1 MQHVLILPL
10 LLIIGMCTD
19 SQAQFDQELAKSYE
33 KYKEASITHR
43 RFKHEQVESL
53 VRRLPSPFRVE
64 KAGESI
70 EGRGIYQVSIG
81 NGPVNVLLWSQMH
94 GDESTATM
102 ALMDM
107 FRFFQASGDQFDP
120 LRRQLLRELTLVFI
134 PMLNPDGAER
144 FTRRNALGI
153 DLNRDALRLQSPE
166 AKILKK
172 VRDELEADWGFNLH
186 DQSRYYAA
194 GRHPHTATISF
205 LAPAYNYQ
213 KEINEIRG
221 RSMQLIGLMNE
232 TLQHYIPGKVAR
244 YSDEFEPR
252 AFGDNIQKWG
262 TSTILIESGGLA
274 DDPEKQEIRR
284 LNFLV
289 ILSALEAI
297 AARRYETADRSVYE
311 SIPFNDSGAFLDLA
325 LREVEIERNGN
336 WYTVDI
342 GIRRDE
348 TIIDGQSVYSGVQIA
363 DQGDLSTYYAYEN
376 FAGKG
381 YRAEAGKVYPK
392 TISNWD
398 EYRKLDYKSL
408 WRQGYTAVKLAN
420 WSASAASRSRHLE
433 VIRSNGRVDDT
444 ITPYRDP
451 GIVLR
456 KNGQVEYV
464 VVKGRLME
472 L

>member
-1 MQHVLILPL
+1 MRQLLILSL
-10 LLIIGMCTD
+10 LLTMGMCND
-19 SQAQFDQELAKSYE
+19 SMAQFDQELSKSYE
-33 KYKEASITHR
+33 KYKESSITHR
-43 RFKHEQVESL
+43 RFKHESIEKLVQSL
-53 VRRLPSPFRVE
+53 AAPFRVE
-64 KAGESI
+64 TAGASI
-70 EGRGIYQVSIG
+70 EGRNIYQVSIG
-81 NGPVNVLLWSQMH
+81 DGPVTVLLWSQMH

-107 FRFFQASGDQFDP
+107 FNFFKASDQFDP
-120 LRRQLLRELTLVFI
+120 LRRQLLKELTIVFV

-166 AKILKK
+166 AQLLKR

-194 GRHPHTATISF
+194 GPNPNTATISF
-205 LAPAYNYQ
+205 LAPAYNYE
-213 KEINEIRG
+213 KEVNTIRG

-232 TLQHYIPGKVAR
+232 TLQQYIPGKVAR
-244 YSDEFEPR
+244 YNDDFEPR

-262 TSTILIESGGLA
+262 TSTILIESGGLV
-274 DDPEKQEIRR
+274 DDPEKQEIRK

-289 ILSALEAI
+289 IMSALEAI
-297 AARRYETADRSVYE
+297 AAKRYETADRAAYE

-348 TIIDGQSVYSGVQIA
+348 TIVNGESVFSGAHIA

-376 FAGKG
+376 FPGKG
-381 YRAEAGKVYPK
+381 FRAEAGKVYPK
-392 TISNWD
+392 VLPDWAALQKID
-398 EYRKLDYKSL
+398 PKEL
-408 WRQGYTAVKLAN
+408 WRQGYTAVKMVNRSGEAN
-420 WSASAASRSRHLE
+420 RARHLE
-433 VIRSNGRVDDT
+433 VLSEKGTTEDAIN
-444 ITPYRDP
+444 PYQSP
-451 GIVLR
+451 GIIL
-456 KNGQVEYV
+456 KKDGQVKYV

>member
-1 MQHVLILPL
+1 MRQLLILSF

-19 SQAQFDQELAKSYE
+19 TQAQFDQELAKRYE
-33 KYKEASITHR
+33 TYLEGSITHR
-43 RFKHEQVESL
+43 RFKHETIENLVQSL
-53 VRRLPSPFRVE
+53 SAPFRV
-64 KAGESI
+64 KTAGASI
-70 EGRGIYQVSIG
+70 EGRNIYQVSIG
-81 NGPVNVLLWSQMH
+81 DGPVTVLLWSQMH

-107 FRFFQASGDQFDP
+107 FNFFKASDEFDP
-120 LRRQLLRELTLVFI
+120 LRRQLLKELTIVFI

-144 FTRRNALGI
+144 FTRRNALGV

-166 AKILKK
+166 AQLLKR
-172 VRDELEADWGFNLH
+172 VRDELDADWGFNLH

-194 GRHPHTATISF
+194 GPNPNTATISF
-205 LAPAYNYQ
+205 LAPAYNYE
-213 KEINEIRG
+213 KEVNKNRG

-232 TLQHYIPGKVAR
+232 TLQKYIPGKVAR
-244 YSDEFEPR
+244 YNDDFEPR

-274 DDPEKQEIRR
+274 DDPEKQEIRK

-289 ILSALEAI
+289 IMSALEAI
-297 AARRYETADRSVYE
+297 AAKRYETADRAIYE

-325 LREVEIERNGN
+325 LREVQIERNGK

-348 TIIDGQSVYSGVQIA
+348 TIIDGESVYTGFSIA
-363 DQGDLSTYYAYEN
+363 DQGDLSTYFAYET
-376 FAGKG
+376 FPGKG
-381 YRAEAGKVYPK
+381 YQAVPGKVYPK
-392 TISNWD
+392 VLPDWAA
-398 EYRKLDYKSL
+398 YQKLNHKDL
-408 WRQGYTAVKLAN
+408 WRQGYTAVRMIDRPAK
-420 WSASAASRSRHLE
+420 ASNARNLE
-433 VIRSNGRVDDT
+433 VLSEKGTTEDSIS
-444 ITPYRDP
+444 PYQSP
-451 GIVLR
+451 GIIL
-456 KNGQVEYV
+456 KKDGQVKFV